1 MYIHTDEVGGVVA
14 VAEPSVWFA
23 GARHV
28 DAVVGPVCPGN
39 VPPRQIVVVADVQR
53 LVPEHVHRR
62 YHRRQQL
69 ARPDGGDGTDHEAED
84 KNLHAHLVPHHRMS
98 ASLYTA
104 YIS

>member
-1 MYIHTDEVGGVVA
+1 MYITNKVCDIVA
-14 VAEPSVWFA
+14 IAEPSGGLA
-23 GARHV
+23 GARQV
-28 DAVVGPVCPGN
+28 DAVVGLVGPGD
-39 VPPRQIVVVADVQR
+39 VLPRQIVVVADVQR

-98 ASLYTA
+98 ASCLYTA
-104 YIS
+104 